1 MKFHFTMVFFI
12 LVAAMMISTDACAY
26 LDPGTGSYIFQ
37 VIIAMFIGSIFTL
50 KIYWQKIKDF
60 FRSFFTKNQ

>member
-1 MKFHFTMVFFI
+1 MVFFI